1 LTEIG
6 RATIEQLLSL
16 VKNLLKD
23 AEFGLS
29 IEQQHG
35 LEASLNILRQNLAA
49 SLPETADG

>member
-16 VKNLLKD
+16 VKNLSRD
-23 AEFGLS
+23 ASLDLS

-49 SLPETADG
+49 SLPEIANG